1 MLCYLCTSKKG
12 IVMNAKV
19 KGTILGIVSAVS
31 YGTNPLGALYL
42 YREGLNSSSVL
53 FYRFLFAIVILAGIM
68 LVQRQSF
75 ALSRRELK
83 TLFTLGILFAVS
95 SLTFYTSFHYM
106 DAGIAATILFVY
118 PILVAVIMAIFFKE
132 HISGVTLF
140 SILLALS
147 GIALLYRGEGGAALS
162 TAGVLLVLASSLT
175 YALYMVAINQSSIA
189 LSPIKLTFYVLLI
202 CMAFIALQAHIGG
215 SAPLQPLTTPRMW
228 FFSVMLALVPT
239 VISLVT
245 MTVAV
250 HAIGSTPTAI
260 MGALEPLTA
269 VIVGVTVFG
278 EAFTMRLGI
287 GIFMILVAVLLI
299 IASKSIP
306 LHKVMTMIGH
316 AFRAVPLHRR

>member
-1 MLCYLCTSKKG
+1 
-12 IVMNAKV
+12 MNTKV

-53 FYRFLFAIVILAGIM
+53 FYRFLFAVVILAGIM
-68 LVQRQSF
+68 LVQHQSF
-75 ALSRRELK
+75 RLSRKELK
-83 TLFTLGILFAVS
+83 TLCTLGLLFAVS

-118 PILVAVIMAIFFKE
+118 PIMVAVIMALFFKE

-147 GIALLYRGEGGAALS
+147 GIGLLYRGDGGAALS
-162 TAGVLLVLASSLT
+162 TTGVLLVMASSLT
-175 YALYMVAINQSSIA
+175 YALYMVAINQSSIS

-202 CMAFIALQAHIGG
+202 CMSFIALQASLGG

-228 FFSVMLALVPT
+228 IFAVMLALVPT
-239 VISLVT
+239 IISLIT
-245 MTVAV
+245 MTMAV

-269 VIVGVTVFG
+269 VIVGVTLFG
-278 EAFTMRLGI
+278 EAFTLRLGI

-306 LHKVMTMIGH
+306 MHKVTTMIGH
-316 AFRAVPLHRR
+316 ALRAVPLHHRR